1 MKIIPIKISL
11 LSHFFNY
18 SRLTNQG
25 AITSDFIGDIAL
37 NYALNRVL
45 KLENFYTEFRT
56 KPKYEELA
64 NLPYTFTVAKPEN
77 YELTPIYIRNTLFN
91 VDGYP
96 DLQAIDLSG
105 KSPFKNFFKVQGIQV
120 GSEFSTFLICKKEF
134 DVTFPLVIRLGT
146 GRETLALLERQ
157 MKNNSEQVWLNVF
170 SLKNIYKNFESS
182 VKLIKNYQFEFRL
195 QNYILW
201 KSVKVEHLENVF
213 GDHFH
218 D

>member
-45 KLENFYTEFRT
+45 KIENFYTEFRT

-64 NLPYTFTVAKPEN
+64 NLPYTFTVAKPVD

-120 GSEFSTFLICKKEF
+120 GSEFSTFLICKEKF
-134 DVTFPLVIRLGT
+134 NVTFPLVIRLGT

-157 MKNNSEQVWLNVF
+157 TKNDSEQVWLNVF
-170 SLKNIYKNFESS
+170 SLKNIYQNFETS

-201 KSVKVEHLENVF
+201 KSIKVEHLENIF
-213 GDHFH
+213 GDHFY

>member
-56 KPKYEELA
+56 KPKYEELIK
-64 NLPYTFTVAKPEN
+64 LPYTFTVAKPVS
-77 YELTPIYIRNTLFN
+77 YEWTPIYIRNTLFN

-96 DLQAIDLSG
+96 DLKAIDLSG

-120 GSEFSTFLICKKEF
+120 GSEFTVFLICKKEF
-134 DVTFPLVIRLGT
+134 NVKLPFVIRLGT
-146 GRETLALLERQ
+146 GRETLALLE
-157 MKNNSEQVWLNVF
+157 KHTKSNSEQAWLNVF
-170 SLKNIYKNFESS
+170 SLKNIYGNFETS
-182 VKLIKNYQFEFRL
+182 VNFIRNYQFEFRL

-201 KSVKVEHLENVF
+201 KGVKVEHLEKIF
-213 GDHFH
+213 EDRF
-218 D
+218 DD

>member
-25 AITSDFIGDIAL
+25 AITSEFIGDIAL
-37 NYALNRVL
+37 NYALNRIL
-45 KLENFYTEFRT
+45 KLENFYAEFRT

-64 NLPYTFTVAKPEN
+64 DLPFTFTVAQPVN

-96 DLQAIDLSG
+96 DLDVIELSG
-105 KSPFKNFFKVQGIQV
+105 KSPFKNFFKVQGIKV
-120 GSEFSTFLICKKEF
+120 GSEFSTFLICKEEF
-134 DVTFPLVIRLGT
+134 HITLPLVIRLGT
-146 GRETLALLERQ
+146 GRETLALLEKQ
-157 MKNNSEQVWLNVF
+157 TKHKSEEVWLNVF
-170 SLKNIYKNFESS
+170 SLKNIYHNFETSF
-182 VKLIKNYQFEFRL
+182 KLIKNYQFEFRL

-201 KSVKVEHLENVF
+201 KRISVEHLEIIF
-213 GDHFH
+213 GDHFYG
-218 D
+218 

>member
-11 LSHFFNY
+11 LSNFFNY

-64 NLPYTFTVAKPEN
+64 NLPYTFTIAKPVD

-120 GSEFSTFLICKKEF
+120 GSEFSTFLICKEKF
-134 DVTFPLVIRLGT
+134 NVTFPLAIRLGT
-146 GRETLALLERQ
+146 GRETLALLERHT
-157 MKNNSEQVWLNVF
+157 KNDSEQVWLNVF
-170 SLKNIYKNFESS
+170 SLKNIYSNFETS
-182 VKLIKNYQFEFRL
+182 VNLVKNYQFEFRL

-201 KSVKVEHLENVF
+201 KSVKVEHLENIF
-213 GDHFH
+213 GDHFY

>member
-64 NLPYTFTVAKPEN
+64 TLPYTFTVAKPVD

-120 GSEFSTFLICKKEF
+120 GSEFSTFLICKEDFK
-134 DVTFPLVIRLGT
+134 VTFPLVIRLGT
-146 GRETLALLERQ
+146 GRETLALLENQ
-157 MKNNSEQVWLNVF
+157 TKNDSEQVWLNVF
-170 SLKNIYKNFESS
+170 SLKNIYGNFETS
-182 VKLIKNYQFEFRL
+182 VNLIKNYQFEFRL

-201 KSVKVEHLENVF
+201 KSVKVEHLENIF
-213 GDHFH
+213 GDHFY